1 MVKVTTDDADFS
13 FTTVLPQPESLMLQG
28 FSPSVV
34 VWYFLFLFSKKR
46 RKENI
51 IIYIRTH
58 RKYHTVFH
66 NRGIAHRQCDYDQ
79 RNPGGLLRPSRLCG
93 SAAFLL
99 KRKREM
105 RCSIIILFMEPPR
118 VIMLSAVLF
127 LPTCS
132 SISRGINFA
141 VRALYGESEEL
152 L

>member
-58 RKYHTVFH
+58 RKYHTVFCH
-66 NRGIAHRQCDYDQ
+66 RGLSCQQQCDSNQ
-79 RNPGGLLRPSRLCG
+79 RNPGSLLRPSRLCG

-105 RCSIIILFMEPPR
+105 RCSIIILFMKPPR

-132 SISRGINFA
+132 SLSRGINFA
-141 VRALYGESEEL
+141 VRA
-152 L
+152 